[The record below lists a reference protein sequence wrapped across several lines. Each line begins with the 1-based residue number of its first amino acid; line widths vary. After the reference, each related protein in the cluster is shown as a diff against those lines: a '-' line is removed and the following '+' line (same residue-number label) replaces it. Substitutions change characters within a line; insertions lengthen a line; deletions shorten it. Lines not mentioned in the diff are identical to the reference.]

1 MWNLKAVSTGKPLSH
16 SSAPVNLETE
26 ALHGFSQ
33 LKRYVLT
40 FGVSIRYL
48 ELKKKMIPVIQGK
61 MDLVTMQIAPT
72 RLKKK
77 KKEIILS
84 NQLMLQAKVIQKMR
98 KAHLGI

>member
-1 MWNLKAVSTGKPLSH
+1 
-16 SSAPVNLETE
+16 
-26 ALHGFSQ
+26 
-33 LKRYVLT
+33 
-40 FGVSIRYL
+40 
-48 ELKKKMIPVIQGK
+48 MIPVIQGK

>member
-48 ELKKKMIPVIQGK
+48 ELKKKN
-61 MDLVTMQIAPT
+61 DSSHS
-72 RLKKK
+72 R
-77 KKEIILS
+77 
-84 NQLMLQAKVIQKMR
+84 
-98 KAHLGI
+98 

>member
-26 ALHGFSQ
+26 APHGFSQ

-48 ELKKKMIPVIQGK
+48 EF
-61 MDLVTMQIAPT
+61 
-72 RLKKK
+72 KKK
-77 KKEIILS
+77 K
-84 NQLMLQAKVIQKMR
+84 
-98 KAHLGI
+98 